1 MKNLLLMT
9 ALSALCLGPL
19 TGCLIIAKGDCKCC
33 QNKEKDAA
41 PVKTEVK
48 GEAKDGQKF

>member
-1 MKNLLLMT
+1 MKTLLLMT
-9 ALSALCLGPL
+9 ALSAFCLSSM

-33 QNKEKDAA
+33 QNNEKNAA